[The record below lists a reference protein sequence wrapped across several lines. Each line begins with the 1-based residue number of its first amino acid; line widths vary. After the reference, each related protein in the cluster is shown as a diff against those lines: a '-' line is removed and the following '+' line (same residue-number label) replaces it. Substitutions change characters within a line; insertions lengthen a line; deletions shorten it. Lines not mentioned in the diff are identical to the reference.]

1 MKSIDKSR
9 QALFLELLKYKKEN
23 EELKIAYQKDIA
35 ERGQT
40 EEELREKEKKYR
52 LLVESANEA
61 IVVVQDGMLKLT
73 NPMTTKMTGYS
84 KEEIEIMP
92 FPLFIH
98 PLDRQQLVDN
108 HQRRLQGEDV
118 QHYYVFR
125 LLNKDG
131 STRWVYM
138 NAVLIDWEGKP
149 ATLNFLN
156 DITERKLAEE
166 ALELSNKKMEAII
179 SASPDGI
186 GIISLDGKMQFISD
200 KLAEMNG
207 YTNEEKSEI
216 IGKHVFS
223 FIDPSNHEML
233 KDNIRKLL
241 AGESDKQLTEY
252 IAIRK
257 DKSRHYIDVNA
268 TVLPDSNGNPA
279 SILFIERDIT
289 ERKRVEEE
297 IIQKN
302 LKLAE
307 LIATKDKFFSIIA
320 HELKS
325 PFQGL
330 LGYSHILS
338 TEYITL
344 SEEEKISFIGRI
356 DELSH
361 SSYKLLENLLEWSR
375 MQTGQMIF
383 NAEDF
388 NLLVVL
394 YPTLSLVKQI
404 AQNKDIEFKYLIDN
418 SIFINADK
426 NMLTT
431 IIRNLISNS
440 IKFTIPGGKIKL
452 AVVKMD
458 NLVKISVTDTG
469 IGIDKE
475 GLDNLFQIDKS
486 ISKKGTSNERGTGL
500 GLLICKEMI
509 KKHRGKISVESEV
522 GKGSTFSFTIPS
534 SL

>member
-1 MKSIDKSR
+1 
-9 QALFLELLKYKKEN
+9 
-23 EELKIAYQKDIA
+23 
-35 ERGQT
+35 
-40 EEELREKEKKYR
+40 
-52 LLVESANEA
+52 
-61 IVVVQDGMLKLT
+61 
-73 NPMTTKMTGYS
+73 
-84 KEEIEIMP
+84 
-92 FPLFIH
+92 
-98 PLDRQQLVDN
+98 
-108 HQRRLQGEDV
+108 
-118 QHYYVFR
+118 
-125 LLNKDG
+125 
-131 STRWVYM
+131 
-138 NAVLIDWEGKP
+138 
-149 ATLNFLN
+149 
-156 DITERKLAEE
+156 
-166 ALELSNKKMEAII
+166 
-179 SASPDGI
+179 
-186 GIISLDGKMQFISD
+186 
-200 KLAEMNG
+200 
-207 YTNEEKSEI
+207 
-216 IGKHVFS
+216 
-223 FIDPSNHEML
+223 ML